1 MMNERDTRAETAAA
15 ERPQTERGEIR
26 AETAR
31 QTAGNDETFLPQDR
45 LDDLRARWNDV
56 QAQFVDDPREAVS
69 RAQALVGSVVD
80 DLTQTFQRQRGALEG
95 QWTSGGNVDT
105 EMLRV
110 TLQRYRDFF
119 NRLLATSE

>member
-1 MMNERDTRAETAAA
+1 MNQRDTDAETAAA
-15 ERPQTERGEIR
+15 ERPQIERGEIP
-26 AETAR
+26 AETPQQANA
-31 QTAGNDETFLPQDR
+31 QTDETFLPQDR
-45 LDDLRARWNDV
+45 LDDLRSRWNDV
-56 QAQFVDDPREAVS
+56 QAQFVDDPREAVTQ
-69 RAQALVGSVVD
+69 AQALVGSVVD

-95 QWTSGGNVDT
+95 QWTSGSSVDT